1 MNFIKGMNVRNNQC
15 VLGATLFFFF
25 LGGAWLAQ
33 ATPRHT
39 DDCVPLADRECLDS
53 THLCCLALCE
63 IARRRPRCIRI
74 GIPPRYPQR
83 RRQSTL
89 WRSERP
95 VLRQLPRS
103 RAKVKRLS
111 TSTSMR
117 PTYICIP
124 RSLRTYLSRRWVQ
137 IEQMCVVQMQA
148 TQAYHHKCKYVA
160 LHIANYSPRRLQ
172 QFDLYPPTTKISST
186 YVYRGRRTYL
196 SRRRVQVKLLQAT
209 RRVIGRM

>member
-1 MNFIKGMNVRNNQC
+1 MNFTFGEKFANFNEFYKRYERTEQLVCFRGHVI
-15 VLGATLFFFF
+15 FF
-25 LGGAWLAQ
+25 LGGGAWLAQ

-124 RSLRTYLSRRWVQ
+124 RSLRTYLSRRWV
-137 IEQMCVVQMQA
+137 
-148 TQAYHHKCKYVA
+148 
-160 LHIANYSPRRLQ
+160 
-172 QFDLYPPTTKISST
+172 
-186 YVYRGRRTYL
+186 
-196 SRRRVQVKLLQAT
+196 
-209 RRVIGRM
+209 